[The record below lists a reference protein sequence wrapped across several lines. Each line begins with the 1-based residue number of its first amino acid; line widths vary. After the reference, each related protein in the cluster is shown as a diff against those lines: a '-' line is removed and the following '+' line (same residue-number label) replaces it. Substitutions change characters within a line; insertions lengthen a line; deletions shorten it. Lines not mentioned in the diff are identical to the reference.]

1 MKMTKPRF
9 KLPKV
14 NKARLFA
21 RIRNLFTTNISIKIV
36 ALIFAMMLWSYVLT
50 DVNPERTKTLQDVTL
65 SFDGEAELMAKGLC
79 VRGDREMLLEA
90 VNVAVRT
97 RVMNYSDVSA
107 NNVTATINLKNISQP
122 REYALPI
129 QASITSALGVVDQ
142 VYPATIT
149 VEIDS
154 LVYKTVP
161 VSCIV
166 TGELPDGYWA
176 DMEAITSTSKLDIQG
191 PKTDVSRISRAE
203 CVIDLTDRTSTIFGT
218 FDVILYDSDNEI
230 IDSSVVVGTLPSSTV
245 RLPIYPVKTVPVD
258 VEGSMLGAD
267 KIASNFEL
275 ASAVATPQTVRIIGD
290 QSVIGEIESMP
301 LEPFS
306 VSGMK
311 ETGTVESELIIPE
324 GVRLIDDPVVSVAL
338 DIREKTDLREYV
350 QIPIEITGL
359 DAGLEATVNPA
370 YIDMTVEGGVSLIS
384 LIKRSDVKVDVDVTG
399 LTAGTYDLPLS
410 VFAKNEETTVELN
423 FTPSV
428 SVVTVTIR

>member
-1 MKMTKPRF
+1 MKM
-9 KLPKV
+9 PKI
-14 NKARLFA
+14 NKARLLA
-21 RIRNLFTTNISIKIV
+21 RLKNLFTKNLSVKVV

-50 DVNPERTKTLQDVTL
+50 DVNPERTKTLQNVTL

-79 VRGDREMLLEA
+79 VRGDREALLEA
-90 VNVAVRT
+90 VDVAVRT
-97 RVMNYSDVSA
+97 SVMNYSDVSA
-107 NNVTATINLKNISQP
+107 NSVTATINLKNISQP

-129 QASITSALGVVDQ
+129 QASITSALGVVEQ

-154 LVYKTVP
+154 LVYKTIP
-161 VSCIV
+161 VSCSV

-176 DMEAITSTSKLDIQG
+176 DMEAISSTTRLDIQG

-218 FDVILYDSDNEI
+218 FDVILYDVDDEV
-230 IDSSVVVGTLPSSTV
+230 IDSGVVVGTLPSSTV
-245 RLPIYPVKTVPVD
+245 RIPIYPVKTVPVD
-258 VEGSMLGAD
+258 VQGSMLGAD

-275 ASAVATPQTVRIIGD
+275 ASAVATPQTVRIIVD
-290 QSVIGEIESMP
+290 KSVIEEIESMS

-311 ETGTVESELIIPE
+311 ETDTLESELIIPE
-324 GVRLIDDPVVSVAL
+324 GVRLIDDPMVSIAL

-359 DAGLEATVNPA
+359 GAGLEATVNPQ
-370 YIDMTVEGGVSLIS
+370 YIDMTVEGRISLIS
-384 LIKRSDVKVDVDVTG
+384 LVKRSDVKVDVDVTN

-410 VFAKNEETTVELN
+410 VFARNEETTVELTL
-423 FTPSV
+423 TPSV
-428 SVVTVTIR
+428 SVVTVMIR

>member
-1 MKMTKPRF
+1 MKM
-9 KLPKV
+9 PKI
-14 NKARLFA
+14 NKARLLA
-21 RIRNLFTTNISIKIV
+21 RLKNLFTKNLSVKVV

-50 DVNPERTKTLQDVTL
+50 DVNPERTKTLQNVTL

-79 VRGDREMLLEA
+79 VRGDREALLEA
-90 VNVAVRT
+90 VDVAVRT
-97 RVMNYSDVSA
+97 SVMNYSDVSA
-107 NNVTATINLKNISQP
+107 NSVTATINLKNISQP

-129 QASITSALGVVDQ
+129 QASITSALGVVEQ

-154 LVYKTVP
+154 LVYKTIP
-161 VSCIV
+161 VSCSV

-176 DMEAITSTSKLDIQG
+176 DMEAISSTTRLDIQG

-218 FDVILYDSDNEI
+218 FDVILYDVDDEV
-230 IDSSVVVGTLPSSTV
+230 IDSGVVVGTLPSSTV
-245 RLPIYPVKTVPVD
+245 RIPIYPVKTVPVD
-258 VEGSMLGAD
+258 VQGSMLGAD

-290 QSVIGEIESMP
+290 QSVIEEIESMS

-311 ETGTVESELIIPE
+311 ETDTLESELIIPE
-324 GVRLIDDPVVSVAL
+324 GVRLIDDPMVSIAL

-359 DAGLEATVNPA
+359 GAGLEATVNPQ
-370 YIDMTVEGGVSLIS
+370 YIDMTVEGRISLIS
-384 LIKRSDVKVDVDVTG
+384 LVKRSDVKVDVDVTN

-410 VFAKNEETTVELN
+410 VFARNEETTVELTL
-423 FTPSV
+423 TPSV
-428 SVVTVTIR
+428 SVVTVMIR